1 MNTYVCFSCHIECIS
16 LDIYE
21 SENDVK
27 QMAYTTTK
35 HTLILQTSSF
45 VSVKILW
52 SYGVM
57 LYHFITRD
65 PLKWFS
71 SGVMLQVLTRSPI
84 YLSYLWES
92 IKNCN
97 SRIHSVTF
105 LNNMFLCFFMTRYI
119 LLVQVTNVID
129 LYRLDVWFAL
139 FLSLLP
145 SSSHFE
151 SDSRS
156 TQ

>member
-1 MNTYVCFSCHIECIS
+1 VFQLSYGAYLAKYLWERKRCPN
-16 LDIYE
+16 
-21 SENDVK
+21 
-27 QMAYTTTK
+27 MAYKKTE
-35 HTLILQTSSF
+35 HTLNLQTPSF
-45 VSVKILW
+45 VSVRILR
-52 SYGVM
+52 SCSVM
-57 LYHFITRD
+57 LCHFITPD

-71 SGVMLQVLTRSPI
+71 LEVMLLVLARSPF

-105 LNNMFLCFFMTRYI
+105 LNNMCFYFFIMRFI

-129 LYRLDVWFAL
+129 LHRLDVWFAQ

-145 SSSHFE
+145 SSRHFE
-151 SDSRS
+151 SDSRN